1 MKKKGAI
8 ILILLMILY
17 LSVQPTSA
25 SSSLL
30 TESESFREATYIRKL
45 RTWLEEYEI
54 RSETLTIVPE
64 AILGSNPDITSYRDG
79 KYGDEVFAPYAGDT
93 VYYPVNVPATGLYR
107 IALDYYYDTA
117 FTANPQISLTVND
130 EIQYN
135 ELSKLKLEVEWRSVP
150 REETKRYN
158 RYGDELIPESEPLHR
173 WYHYYLED
181 VQSAQRESYYLLLE
195 AGMNQIGITVL
206 QDNLLLGKLYL
217 GGREEIPSY
226 ATYIEQYPAAKMSEK
241 TLVIQAEN
249 YDVKND
255 IEIKPGYYNGVAMTP
270 SNHKNAILN
279 LLDGYSTSR
288 GGSRVDYRVNVP
300 ESGFYRLS
308 LKYKQNNLAGLAVAR
323 NLYLNGKIPFRE
335 VQGYLFPST
344 NNWVNHTFGGQ
355 EPYLFY
361 LEKGTQT
368 ISLEATTIHVAAVV
382 DSLYQVMEEINSLGL
397 TVKSIT
403 GSSDDAMIDW
413 NITKYLPN
421 LTQDLTNC
429 AERVEAAYD
438 YINALD
444 PTSRQASEVSILKA
458 AANQL
463 RRLAKAPNKIQNRL
477 EELCDGSGSAY
488 QFIGNAVGSL
498 VNERM
503 DIDYLVFHPAEYQM
517 PRARGNFFARIWYAI
532 KNFFYSF
539 FDPRYRL
546 TANRDEDV
554 LEVWVAQSSLYVNIL
569 QNMVDT
575 GFTEETGIEVR
586 LNVLPSSQKLIL
598 NNATGTNPDLVL
610 SIDSWEP
617 YSYALRGMLE
627 NLREYPGFA
636 EVAAEI
642 YPNNFIPVIYEDG
655 VYAIPETQGMQ
666 LLFYRTDIFDYLNL
680 EAPNTWEDVLHIL
693 PVLQSYQMNYYHPL
707 GHESAFKGF
716 GLTSPFFYMMGAEI
730 YSDNGFTT
738 VLNQEK
744 NIEALRFMTD
754 IFNIYNL
761 PQQVASFFEHFRS
774 GTLPIGL
781 GSIDLYLQIK
791 YACPELA
798 GQWAVLPIPGYL
810 NPETGQIERWTT
822 TYGKSSIIFS
832 SSKKKSEAW
841 EFIKWYHRT
850 ETQTAYVQNIK
861 MYLGERYMIVPAN
874 ISSLQASPWDEEIKV
889 QIISQA
895 RWSRIPAITPGSYI
909 IEREIS
915 NIWNKVVIDKMNV
928 RVAVNE
934 SIAKINREL
943 TRKFEEFHY
952 LEKGKVIKEYIV
964 PNHNNV
970 SRWVEGKP
978 YEE

>member
-1 MKKKGAI
+1 MKKKGAL
-8 ILILLMILY
+8 ILILLMIVY
-17 LSVQPTSA
+17 LAVQPVFGTTDPFINSD
-25 SSSLL
+25 
-30 TESESFREATYIRKL
+30 SFRNTTYIRKL
-45 RTWLEEYEI
+45 RSWLDDYEI
-54 RSETLTIVPE
+54 RSDTASIAPDDIIADNPE
-64 AILGSNPDITSYRDG
+64 IPYYYNES
-79 KYGDEVFAPYAGDT
+79 YGDNVFAPIAMDM
-93 VYYPVNVPATGLYR
+93 VYYPVIVPAEGLYR

-117 FTANPQISLTVND
+117 FSTNPQIAISVND

-135 ELSKLKLEVEWRSVP
+135 ELSKLKLEVDWESLP
-150 REETKRYN
+150 REEAKRYN
-158 RYGDELIPESEPLHR
+158 RYGDELIPDSVPLNR

-181 VQSAQRESYYLLLE
+181 VQSGEKESYYLLLK
-195 AGMNQIGITVL
+195 AGLNQIGIQSL
-206 QDNLLLGKLYL
+206 QDDLLLGKLYL
-217 GGREEIPSY
+217 GGYEEIPSY
-226 ATYIEQYPAAKMSEK
+226 KNYSNNYPNAKMATEAI
-241 TLVIQAEN
+241 VVQAES
-249 YDVKND
+249 YVTKND
-255 IEIKPGYYNGVAMTP
+255 VEIKPGYYNGVAMTP

-279 LLDGYSTSR
+279 LLDGNSTSR
-288 GGSRVDYRVNVP
+288 GGVRVDYQVEVP
-300 ESGFYRLS
+300 ETGFYRLS
-308 LKYKQNNLAGLAVAR
+308 LKYKQNSLAGLAVAR
-323 NLYLNGKIPFRE
+323 NIYINGKIPFKE
-335 VQGYLFPST
+335 VQGYLFAAT
-344 NNWVNHTFGGQ
+344 NSWVNHTIGAE

-361 LEKGTQT
+361 LEEGIQT
-368 ISLEATTIHVAAVV
+368 ISLESTTVHIAETV
-382 DSLYQVMEEINSLGL
+382 DSLYRVMEEINSLGL
-397 TVKSIT
+397 TIKSIT
-403 GSSDDAMIDW
+403 SSSEDTMIDW
-413 NITKYLPN
+413 NLTKYLPN
-421 LTQDLTNC
+421 LAQDLNNY
-429 AERVEAAYD
+429 ADRVEAAYD
-438 YINALD
+438 YVNALD
-444 PTSRQASEVSILKA
+444 PESRQASEVSILKA

-463 RRLAKAPNKIQNRL
+463 RRLAKSPNKVQNRL
-477 EELCDGSGSAY
+477 GELCDGSGSAY
-488 QFIGNAVGSL
+488 QFIGNTIGSL

-503 DIDYLVFHPAEYQM
+503 DIDYFVFHPEDYKLKS
-517 PRARGNFFARIWYAI
+517 ARGNIFARFWYAI
-532 KNFFYSF
+532 KTFFYSF
-539 FDPRYRL
+539 FDPRYKI
-546 TANRDEDV
+546 TSNREDDV

-575 GFTEETGIEVR
+575 GFTEETGIQVR

-598 NNATGTNPDLVL
+598 NNATGTNPDVVL

-617 YSYALRGMLE
+617 YTYALRGMLE
-627 NLREYPGFA
+627 DLRIYPGF
-636 EVAAEI
+636 EDIVSEI

-666 LLFYRTDIFDYLNL
+666 LLFYRTDIFDFLNL
-680 EAPNTWEDVLHIL
+680 EAPNTWDDVLNIL
-693 PVLQSYQMNYYHPL
+693 PVLQSSQMNYYHPL

-716 GLTSPFFYMMGAEI
+716 GLTSPFFYMMGAEV

-738 VLNQEK
+738 VLNQEE

-791 YACPELA
+791 YACPELT
-798 GQWAVLPIPGYL
+798 GQWAVLPIPGFF
-810 NPETGQIERWTT
+810 NPETGEIERWTT

-832 SSKKKSEAW
+832 SSKMKDEAW
-841 EFIKWYHRT
+841 EFLRWYHRT
-850 ETQTAYVQNIK
+850 DTQIAYVQNIK

-874 ISSLQASPWDEEIKV
+874 IESLKASPWDEEIKT

-943 TRKFEEFHY
+943 SRKFEEFHY

-970 SRWVEGKP
+970 SRWVKGRP

>member
-1 MKKKGAI
+1 
-8 ILILLMILY
+8 
-17 LSVQPTSA
+17 
-25 SSSLL
+25 
-30 TESESFREATYIRKL
+30 
-45 RTWLEEYEI
+45 
-54 RSETLTIVPE
+54 
-64 AILGSNPDITSYRDG
+64 
-79 KYGDEVFAPYAGDT
+79 
-93 VYYPVNVPATGLYR
+93 
-107 IALDYYYDTA
+107 
-117 FTANPQISLTVND
+117 
-130 EIQYN
+130 
-135 ELSKLKLEVEWRSVP
+135 
-150 REETKRYN
+150 
-158 RYGDELIPESEPLHR
+158 
-173 WYHYYLED
+173 
-181 VQSAQRESYYLLLE
+181 
-195 AGMNQIGITVL
+195 
-206 QDNLLLGKLYL
+206 
-217 GGREEIPSY
+217 
-226 ATYIEQYPAAKMSEK
+226 
-241 TLVIQAEN
+241 
-249 YDVKND
+249 
-255 IEIKPGYYNGVAMTP
+255 
-270 SNHKNAILN
+270 
-279 LLDGYSTSR
+279 
-288 GGSRVDYRVNVP
+288 
-300 ESGFYRLS
+300 
-308 LKYKQNNLAGLAVAR
+308 
-323 NLYLNGKIPFRE
+323 
-335 VQGYLFPST
+335 
-344 NNWVNHTFGGQ
+344 
-355 EPYLFY
+355 
-361 LEKGTQT
+361 
-368 ISLEATTIHVAAVV
+368 
-382 DSLYQVMEEINSLGL
+382 
-397 TVKSIT
+397 
-403 GSSDDAMIDW
+403 
-413 NITKYLPN
+413 
-421 LTQDLTNC
+421 
-429 AERVEAAYD
+429 
-438 YINALD
+438 
-444 PTSRQASEVSILKA
+444 
-458 AANQL
+458 
-463 RRLAKAPNKIQNRL
+463 
-477 EELCDGSGSAY
+477 
-488 QFIGNAVGSL
+488 
-498 VNERM
+498 
-503 DIDYLVFHPAEYQM
+503 
-517 PRARGNFFARIWYAI
+517 
-532 KNFFYSF
+532 
-539 FDPRYRL
+539 
-546 TANRDEDV
+546 
-554 LEVWVAQSSLYVNIL
+554 
-569 QNMVDT
+569 
-575 GFTEETGIEVR
+575 